1 VSTLLL
7 DTNIVSYQL
16 RGHTLADAYRPL
28 LAGNVLAISFITV
41 GELLE
46 GAQRANWGA
55 RRLAVLEST
64 ISAYL
69 VLPYTVDICRSWA
82 DVRVARRNQPIA
94 SDDGWIAATA
104 IAHNVP
110 LVTHNAAD
118 FVGIPRLNVITLH
131 GTP

>member
-1 VSTLLL
+1 MSTLLL

-28 LAGNVLAISFITV
+28 LVGNVLAISFITV

-46 GAQRANWGA
+46 GAHRANWGA
-55 RRLAVLEST
+55 RRLALLEST

-69 VLPYTVDICRSWA
+69 VLPYTIEICRAWA
-82 DVRVARRNQPIA
+82 DVRVARRAQPIA
-94 SDDGWIAATA
+94 SDDAWIAATA
-104 IAHNVP
+104 IAYDVS

-118 FVGIPRLNVITLH
+118 FAGIPGLKLLTLH
-131 GTP
+131 GVP